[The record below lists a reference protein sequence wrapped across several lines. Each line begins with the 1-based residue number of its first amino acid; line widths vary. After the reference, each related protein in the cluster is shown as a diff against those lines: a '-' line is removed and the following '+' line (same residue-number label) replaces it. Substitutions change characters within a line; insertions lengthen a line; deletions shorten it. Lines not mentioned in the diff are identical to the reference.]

1 LKKLQILF
9 FKLNNNM
16 NNNTQIETVE
26 EAIEKEYPLADVP
39 DASNIDWTQRLAKR
53 EGFFKGANWKK
64 QQDEAEIKRL
74 NASYEDSLSMQRCS
88 NAGFESKINEWEAKY
103 KELLESHNELL
114 LAAEGAMQFLQEN
127 GTFGS
132 ALFTAINKAKNIKL

>member
-1 LKKLQILF
+1 
-9 FKLNNNM
+9 M

-64 QQDEAEIKRL
+64 QQDEAEIQRL
-74 NASYEDSLSMQRCS
+74 NASYEDSLSMQKCS
-88 NAGFESKINEWEAKY
+88 NAGYESKINEWEAKY
-103 KELLESHNELL
+103 KELLDSHNELL
-114 LAAEGAMQFLQEN
+114 EGIKEISEVSN
-127 GTFGS
+127 GIGVLNQNWLKGFCEE
-132 ALFTAINKAKNIKL
+132 LINKAKNIKL